1 MFQTTNQLSIF
12 ITILWLEVTHFG
24 IFLGLVW
31 VSISSMYDMMAIAMV
46 AKLWYDEVGIYYN
59 MNTW

>member
-1 MFQTTNQLSIF
+1 MLDY
-12 ITILWLEVTHFG
+12 
-24 IFLGLVW
+24 